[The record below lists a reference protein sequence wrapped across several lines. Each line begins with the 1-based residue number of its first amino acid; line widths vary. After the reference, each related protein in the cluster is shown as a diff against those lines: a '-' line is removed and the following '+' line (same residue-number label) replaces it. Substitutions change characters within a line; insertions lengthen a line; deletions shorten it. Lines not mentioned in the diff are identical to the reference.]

1 MGNSVPTARLL
12 RDYHLNG
19 DAGAREQL
27 VEMYLPL
34 VTALAR
40 RYARAGAD
48 YDDLVQ
54 VGSIGLIKAIDRFDL
69 SRGDELAAYA
79 VPNISGEIKRHL
91 RDNGE
96 TIRLPRAMQDDPEEK
111 ARVLTAGQVEGVPD
125 AGDGFADA
133 EGRLAL
139 ADAFGGLGERERQI
153 LYLRFV
159 RDLDADQVAQ
169 ELGISRRHLSR
180 QTQVALAQ
188 LRRELERDLPAESD
202 RPKIAPVTQYVDR
215 PYHIVLVRE
224 ADDASAA
231 WIAQVEELPGCEAR
245 AQTADEATH
254 AIRESMEAWISEALA
269 KHQEIPE
276 PRAASTHSGRLNL
289 RMPQS
294 LHAAVA
300 RAAERDDVSL
310 NQFITGSLA
319 GAVAWRQENHG
330 QEPEVTEAEPD
341 RPSRSRTASAWLGR
355 ALVANAV
362 LLAVAGIAAIALLVV
377 VLSQS

>member
-1 MGNSVPTARLL
+1 MGNSASTTRLL

-19 DAGAREQL
+19 DASARERL
-27 VEMYLPL
+27 IGMYLPL
-34 VTALAR
+34 VTSLAR
-40 RYARAGAD
+40 RYARGGED
-48 YDDLVQ
+48 YEDLVQ

-69 SRGDELAAYA
+69 NRGGELAAYA

-96 TIRLPRAMQDDPEEK
+96 TIRLPRALQADPERR
-111 ARVLTAGQVEGVPD
+111 AHVLTAGRPLDGVADD
-125 AGDGFADA
+125 ADGFSDAD
-133 EGRLAL
+133 GRLAL

-159 RDLDADQVAQ
+159 RDLEPDEVAR

-180 QTQVALAQ
+180 QTQVALSQ
-188 LRRELERDLPAESD
+188 LRRELEHDLPAGSD
-202 RPKIAPVTQYVDR
+202 EPRIAPMTQYVDR

-224 ADDASAA
+224 GDDGDAT

-245 AQTADEATH
+245 AQTPDAATH
-254 AIRESMEAWISEALA
+254 AIRESMEAWISDALA

-300 RAAERDDVSL
+300 RAAEREDVSL

-319 GAVAWRQENHG
+319 GAVGWHQESHG
-330 QEPEVTEAEPD
+330 AGDPEVSDPEPE
-341 RPSRSRTASAWLGR
+341 RPSRGAWVGR
-355 ALVANAV
+355 ALLANIV
-362 LLAVAGIAAIALLVV
+362 LLALAGIAAIALLVV
-377 VLSQS
+377 VLTQS